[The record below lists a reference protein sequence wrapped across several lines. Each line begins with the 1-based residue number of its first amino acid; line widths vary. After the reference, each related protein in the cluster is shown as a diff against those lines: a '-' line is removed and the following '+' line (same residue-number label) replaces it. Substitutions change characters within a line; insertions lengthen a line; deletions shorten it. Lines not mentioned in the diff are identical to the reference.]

1 MMRSSLSALSA
12 MAASILVLGVSAPAQ
27 AQVATFSVIRD
38 AVPLK
43 FFDAATT
50 RATSAN
56 RNDLIIGFNVGFDS
70 ATATTNDFKASTA
83 SFSNRYAS
91 DTISFVVT
99 APSGY
104 YVSRLTYSQSGSAST
119 SRTAIQRGT
128 VYWTVAGFPRKLGEF
143 SSTANLTGT
152 VDLSKLLKGTVPVS
166 ITESLFAAATGSVAV
181 TSAHVLA
188 VLARLP

>member
-1 MMRSSLSALSA
+1 MRSSLSALSA
-12 MAASILVLGVSAPAQ
+12 ITASILVLGVSTPAQ
-27 AQVATFSVIRD
+27 AQVATFSGIRD
-38 AVPLK
+38 AVASK

-70 ATATTNDFKASTA
+70 TTATTNDFKASTA
-83 SFSNRYAS
+83 AFSNRAAS

-99 APSGY
+99 APTGY
-104 YVSRLTYSQSGSAST
+104 YVARLTYSQHGTAST
-119 SRTAIQRGT
+119 SRTAVQQGNAHW
-128 VYWTVAGFPRKLGEF
+128 VVAGFPRRLGEF
-143 SSTANLTGT
+143 SSTPELSKT
-152 VDLSKLLKGTVPVS
+152 VDLSSLRQRTVPVS
-166 ITESLFAAATGSVAV
+166 ITVSLFAAATGSVAV

>member
-1 MMRSSLSALSA
+1 MRSCPSALCAVAVSA
-12 MAASILVLGVSAPAQ
+12 LVLGVSTPAQ

-43 FFDAATT
+43 FFDAATS
-50 RATSAN
+50 RASSAN
-56 RNDLIIGFNVGFDS
+56 RNDLLIGFNVGFDP

-91 DTISFVVT
+91 DTISFEVT
-99 APSGY
+99 APAGY
-104 YVSRLTYSQSGSAST
+104 YVARLTYTQQGSAST
-119 SRTAIQRGT
+119 SRTAVQRGT
-128 VYWTVAGFPRKLGEF
+128 LYWTVAGYPRKLGEF
-143 SSTANLTGT
+143 SSTPNLTGT
-152 VDLSKLLKGTVPVS
+152 VDLSKLLKRTVPVS
-166 ITESLFAAATGSVAV
+166 ITESLFAAATGSISV